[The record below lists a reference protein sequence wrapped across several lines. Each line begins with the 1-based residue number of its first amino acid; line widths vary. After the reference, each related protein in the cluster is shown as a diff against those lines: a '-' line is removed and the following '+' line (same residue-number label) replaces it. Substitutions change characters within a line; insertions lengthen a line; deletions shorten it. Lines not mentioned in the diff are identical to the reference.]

1 MLKEKV
7 GVIYNLL
14 LLTEK
19 LSLLEGVFKLMNEM
33 EEQVISLSEIFEA
46 LKKRWIMIVAI
57 TLAATLISGLVS
69 FFVIDPVYEASTK
82 LFIGKEESDDT
93 AYNSSDINMYQQL
106 LQTYAQA
113 IKTKDLAS
121 RAIGTLSY
129 DLEPSTVISNLTVTP
144 ITSTQIL
151 EIKYKSKDP
160 KEAKDILKNVTDEF
174 IVTAKELVPNGN
186 VRVIEEVELPESP
199 VSPNK
204 TMNIAIAFLLG
215 LMVSVGL
222 VFLLEYLDNTYKNKE
237 QLEKELDIP
246 VLGTIPDIDMV

>member
-1 MLKEKV
+1 
-7 GVIYNLL
+7 
-14 LLTEK
+14 
-19 LSLLEGVFKLMNEM
+19 MNEM

-46 LKKRWIMIVAI
+46 IKKRWIMIVAI
-57 TLAATLISGLVS
+57 TLVATLVSGILS
-69 FFVIDPVYEASTK
+69 FFVIDPIYESSTK
-82 LFIGKEESDDT
+82 VFIGKDESDNA

-121 RAIGTLSY
+121 KAIDKLDYT
-129 DLEPSTVISNLTVTP
+129 LEPSYVISNLTVNP

-151 EIKYKSKDP
+151 EIKYRSKDQQ
-160 KEAKDILKNVTDEF
+160 EAKDVLKNVTDEF
-174 IVTAKELVPNGN
+174 IITAKELVPNGN
-186 VRVIEEVELPESP
+186 VRIIEEVELPENP

-204 TMNIAIAFLLG
+204 PMNIAIAFLLG

-222 VFLLEYLDNTYKNKE
+222 VFLLEYLDNTYKNRE

-246 VLGTIPDIDMV
+246 VLGAIPDVDIL